1 MISEVDVR
9 GLSPSARS
17 TPHNIGSRR
26 ALTVQTET
34 VWIAG
39 IANGFIGGK
48 ATRASSLGRRAL
60 SPGFVTS
67 KDTQLNT
74 NKGEG

>member
-1 MISEVDVR
+1 M
-9 GLSPSARS
+9 
-17 TPHNIGSRR
+17 
-26 ALTVQTET
+26 QTGT
-34 VWIAG
+34 AWIAG

-60 SPGFVTS
+60 SSGFVTS

-74 NKGEG
+74 KEGDEGLLRDRLERASS